1 MILHPPPPLKTPGP
15 ILLPTI
21 FITIK
26 FRPSPS
32 PTVAE
37 VEVRMCGSGGVSEPR
52 KLSSLALTVVVRLS
66 ELSEEDRER
75 TEKAFAR
82 ILLPLLSELQATKL
96 QLLRSG
102 QLMKK

>member
-1 MILHPPPPLKTPGP
+1 
-15 ILLPTI
+15 
-21 FITIK
+21 
-26 FRPSPS
+26 
-32 PTVAE
+32 
-37 VEVRMCGSGGVSEPR
+37 MCGSGGVSEPR

-66 ELSEEDRER
+66 ELSLPAVSEEDRER

-102 QLMKK
+102 QPMKK

>member
-1 MILHPPPPLKTPGP
+1 
-15 ILLPTI
+15 
-21 FITIK
+21 
-26 FRPSPS
+26 
-32 PTVAE
+32 
-37 VEVRMCGSGGVSEPR
+37 MCGSGGVSEPR

-66 ELSEEDRER
+66 ELSLPAVSEEDRER

-96 QLLRSG
+96 QLLRSA

>member
-1 MILHPPPPLKTPGP
+1 MADSAPYFPIINIALKCGS
-15 ILLPTI
+15 
-21 FITIK
+21 
-26 FRPSPS
+26 SPS

-96 QLLRSG
+96 QLLRSA
-102 QLMKK
+102 QPMNK